1 MATREEMIALMRKY
15 SPKIKTSFEFH
26 IKGDIPS
33 KKIDH
38 ALKAFASGLDRT
50 TIIGFYDTTVANT
63 GKSGYIFTDTKVYY
77 HETMSKPRK
86 LWYYDIKSIELFDTQ
101 KKDCD
106 RGIRFHL
113 YDGTT
118 ISWTSCFLNKKP
130 LYDFFNRFKI

>member
-63 GKSGYIFTDTKVYY
+63 GKSGYIL
-77 HETMSKPRK
+77 P
-86 LWYYDIKSIELFDTQ
+86 TQ
-101 KKDCD
+101 K
-106 RGIRFHL
+106 
-113 YDGTT
+113 YT
-118 ISWTSCFLNKKP
+118 ITKP
-130 LYDFFNRFKI
+130 